1 MSFVPLL
8 ELTSKH
14 THSHTHHKSTVKT
27 AGTAGNGHKPIGK
40 RGCEHC
46 PLNPL
51 EKQGVKKIKG
61 KVRGHKIFIWAQSP
75 GKEENKEGI
84 ELFGPSGQFLW
95 QELKR
100 VGITRKHCDIQNV
113 VRCWPVDA
121 QENMWPRFKMRAP
134 TKEEVK
140 CCSVYNERALEKS
153 KAKLHL
159 IFGQIAGAA
168 LLKKEFSPQN
178 KRIFYSENMH
188 GWVVY
193 LDHPAYF
200 IRMGYG
206 VDSDQAP
213 NDALKRFRE
222 DLTKAKQLLKK
233 QNYDQFGYIKEQ
245 KYIGVTDRKTA
256 LKAYRELKKVGE
268 HKGFLVYDMES
279 GMVDKE
285 TETKPDDD
293 GKYAALCC
301 GFAVRPGKSYVFCL
315 SKVYGVAS
323 SRALHLNHK
332 LVEKLLKNKHIKKS
346 AHYGVSDYLAVSSQ
360 LGYEVEGYD
369 YDTLLGEYFR
379 DPDAKAYGLE
389 KITERRM
396 PDFMGYKNIRW
407 PEAFTKAY
415 REQIEGKKIDLDKAG
430 EVAHTTQKLNLARLP
445 WKKTVLY
452 NGADCDVELRVDEST
467 RKYVNQPLMDVY
479 RDASFI
485 LHRMEV
491 EPDCQPLFDEKWS
504 KKLDK
509 IFRPKQKRMR
519 RKLKKV
525 AGKYAWIPK
534 RTNGKIDWDHG
545 KRIKMRF
552 NPDSNDHLNWLV
564 YDKWGISVSNGK
576 GGGRNVRKGTLN
588 RIAIRHKKV
597 AIIPKYN
604 GEKKVV
610 TTYLVSYRKC
620 AKLNHGHLR
629 TNWKITGT
637 GTGRL
642 SSGATKD
649 KKNLKVINLQN
660 VHGDPL
666 IKCQIIS
673 DLRWR
678 KLYDYWRKHGD
689 FTKKT
694 WKKFKDYMVQLGF
707 DFSQNELREVA
718 EQSGDRKLAKMFA
731 SGKDPHV
738 EVGHELTGW
747 AKELIAHDDRVR
759 RVIKNMQFGIVF
771 GLQGEGLYQYC
782 LALGAKTTRDEV
794 DRFHRRYFKK
804 FKRVKWL
811 QEKLRAFAKEHGYSL
826 NPYGFRR
833 NSNVEEQEEAE
844 AAGEGHEGGWW
855 GNVAINTPI
864 QSAAHHFLTMA
875 FALLRRKP
883 KKYKL
888 LQRPQ
893 LEVHDALYNN
903 VKLKYLLRAAKL
915 GHELMVDEPMRI
927 SEEEFG
933 IKKKVPLAT
942 KPKAGFR
949 FGVHIEG
956 IGKGKLATEW
966 GFLNVW
972 CRENR
977 KLEHSYYKQLA
988 AAGGHHGSKRH
999 RNH

>member
-1 MSFVPLL
+1 MSFSPLIQI
-8 ELTSKH
+8 EPAHHHHYHKTSG
-14 THSHTHHKSTVKT
+14 KT
-27 AGTAGNGHKPIGK
+27 AGNASNSEIKRGK

-46 PLNPL
+46 PLNHL
-51 EKQGVKKIKG
+51 EKHGVKKIKG

-100 VGITRKHCDIQNV
+100 VGIKRKHCDIQNV
-113 VRCWPVDA
+113 VRCWPVDE
-121 QENMWPRFKMRAP
+121 QENMWPRFKMRTP

-140 CCSVYNERALEKS
+140 CCSVYNEKALQKS

-159 IFGQIAGAA
+159 IFGQIAGGV
-168 LLKKEFSPQN
+168 LLKKEFSPQT
-178 KRIFYSENMH
+178 KRIFYSENMG

-206 VDSDQAP
+206 VDSTQAP

-222 DLTKAKQLLKK
+222 DLIKAKQLLKK
-233 QNYDQFGYIKEQ
+233 QDFDKFGYIKKQ
-245 KYIGVTDRKTA
+245 RYIGVTTRKA
-256 LKAYRELKKVGE
+256 AIAAYRELKEEGE
-268 HKGFLVYDMES
+268 SKGHIVYDMES
-279 GMVDKE
+279 GLVDEE
-285 TETKPDDD
+285 TESKPDDK
-293 GKYAALCC
+293 GKYVALCC
-301 GFAVRPGKSYVFCL
+301 GFTTRAGKSYTFVL
-315 SKVYGVAS
+315 SKVFKVAS
-323 SRALHLNHK
+323 DKALRLNHK
-332 LVEKLLKNKHIKKS
+332 LVKKLLQNKHIKKS

-360 LGYEVEGYD
+360 LGYEVERYD

-379 DPDAKAYGLE
+379 DPDTKAYGLE
-389 KITERRM
+389 KITERRF
-396 PDFMGYKNIRW
+396 PDFMGYKDIRW
-407 PEAFTKAY
+407 PEAYTKEY
-415 REQIEGKKIDLDKAG
+415 RKQIEGKKISVEQAG
-430 EVAHTTQKLNLARLP
+430 EVASTTQKMNLARLP
-445 WKKTVLY
+445 WKKMVMY
-452 NGADCDVELRVDEST
+452 NGADCHVEMLVYEST
-467 RKYVNQPLMDVY
+467 KKYVNQPLMDVY
-479 RDASFI
+479 RDASFV

-491 EPDCQPLFDEKWS
+491 EPDCQPLFDYEWN
-504 KKLDK
+504 KKLRK
-509 IFRPKQKRMR
+509 IFEPKRKRMA

-534 RTNGKIDWDHG
+534 RVNGKIDWEHG
-545 KRIKMRF
+545 HRIKVKF
-552 NPDSNDHLNWLV
+552 KPDSNDHLNWLI
-564 YDKWGISVSNGK
+564 YDKWGIPVDTGK

-597 AIIPKYN
+597 RIVPRYN
-604 GEKKVV
+604 AEKKVV
-610 TTYLVSYRKC
+610 TTYLVSYKKC
-620 AKLNHGHLR
+620 ADLNNGHLR

-673 DLRWR
+673 DPRWR

-694 WKKFKDYMVQLGF
+694 WKKFANYLVQLGF

-718 EQSGDRKLAKMFA
+718 EQSGDRHLAEMFA

-747 AKELIAHDDRVR
+747 DKELIAHDDRVR
-759 RVIKNMQFGIVF
+759 RVIKNMQFGIIF

-782 LALGAKTTRDEV
+782 LALGAKTTRAEV
-794 DRFHRRYFKK
+794 DRFHRRYFRK
-804 FKRVKWL
+804 FPRVKWL
-811 QEKLRAFAKEHGYSL
+811 QEHLRKFAEKHGYSL

-833 NSNVEEQEEAE
+833 NVNVKEQQEAEEAGE
-844 AAGEGHEGGWW
+844 ARDGAWW

-875 FALLRRKP
+875 IAILFRKP
-883 KKYKL
+883 KEYRK

-893 LEVHDALYNN
+893 LEVHDALYFG
-903 VKLKYLLRAAKL
+903 VPLKYLLRCAKL
-915 GHELMVDEPMRI
+915 GYRLMVDEPMKI
-927 SEEEFG
+927 SEKEFG
-933 IKKKVPLAT
+933 IKKKVPLST
-942 KPKAGFR
+942 KAKGGFR

-956 IGKGKLATEW
+956 IGKGDLATEW
-966 GFLNVW
+966 GFLNAW
-972 CRENR
+972 CRANR
-977 KLEHSYYKQLA
+977 KLEHSYRKQLSQVHA
-988 AAGGHHGSKRH
+988 
-999 RNH
+999 